1 MVAMAVQVSFGCV
14 LLFLRL
20 HFRVVLPLI
29 LFLLASM
36 VELVMFWGL
45 VIVTSE
51 WGKMKYL
58 AKDV

>member
-14 LLFLRL
+14 LSFLRL

-36 VELVMFWGL
+36 VELVIFGGS

-51 WGKMKYL
+51 WGKMK
-58 AKDV
+58 DD